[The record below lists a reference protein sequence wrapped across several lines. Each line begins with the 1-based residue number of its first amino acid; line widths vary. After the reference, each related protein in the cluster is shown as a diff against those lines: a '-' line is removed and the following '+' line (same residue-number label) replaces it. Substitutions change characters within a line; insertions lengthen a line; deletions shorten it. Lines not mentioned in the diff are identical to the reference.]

1 VVTILKAPKYIEIR
15 DSEGN
20 LRAYLSPESDF
31 VKDCYINN
39 RLNEECTL
47 EFLLPL
53 TSNKWQELNAEC
65 RIIAD
70 DREFI
75 ILKPDCI
82 ETQRDDQGRLWGKV
96 MAVESW
102 ALLNKEYVTVSNDP
116 MMEEVPEFAVVIV
129 SGGPSTGG
137 YPQGSAGS
145 ALTYLLQ
152 ESEWE
157 LDTCDVVGTYD
168 LETEK
173 ESLLAN
179 IKEVQRLW
187 GGYLV
192 WDSINKKL
200 SLRSETTWQDYS
212 GFQVRYA
219 KNLKHITKTTNYDLV
234 TRLYPFGENELDISS
249 VNDGV
254 KYVENFSYTDK
265 IYVGVYQDQSI
276 YDPQS
281 LKDKA
286 IEVLEK
292 LSRPRYTYHVRIADL
307 RTLPEYS
314 HEDFKIGDLVDVID
328 EELETNVRA
337 RIERHKY
344 NVFMP
349 WQCELDIG
357 EPEERLAARL
367 ADTLNV
373 ARFVRDVL
381 KPNRATSNLLKGF
394 ISTFATRINSANG
407 KLVWDDATLQAIEI
421 DGEGNE
427 TGNRVRITPGGI
439 GISTDGG
446 QTYVTAMTGQGILA
460 NTIIVNELYAL
471 ATDDGYTK
479 LTASGLHVYDEN
491 WAERLVA
498 GWWMDGAT
506 KRFGLNVKAQDGATT
521 LLDDRGLLQTWQEG
535 RADNVQNNYPLV
547 LNVYLPPET
556 RSIRRALLRFRRQ
569 NFRAYSTGAASG
581 GGHVTPSA
589 GAHRHRVFEWT
600 GGGIWEDVM
609 YTSTGL
615 AGSHDHPSAGSHRHE
630 GAGSHDHGGTTYGGP
645 GDHQHV
651 IYAHG
656 YHQHPATGSH
666 SHGSAGSHSHQQVVT
681 LMRTW
686 DCQDVNGR
694 WQNIGIGSPATNISD
709 IWTYEAAGSHTHT
722 VIDHTHPISYGIYIS
737 TLPTSITVKINGVDR
752 TSALGGPFNSDQ
764 ANLDIS
770 SYLVIGQWNTIEL
783 GSSQLGR
790 IDATVFIQ
798 ALMGIPGAI

>member
-479 LTASGLHVYDEN
+479 LTASGLHVYDAN

-581 GGHVTPSA
+581 GGHTTSSTVQGVTIESESSK
-589 GAHRHRVFEWT
+589 VET
-600 GGGIWEDVM
+600 T
-609 YTSTGL
+609 YTSGYWTYTIYVPYAVNATGRHV
-615 AGSHDHPSAGSHRHE
+615 HDS
-630 GAGSHDHGGTTYGGP
+630 AGSHDHGGTTYGGP
-645 GDHQHV
+645 GDHQHI

-656 YHQHPATGSH
+656 LHSH
-666 SHGSAGSHSHQQVVT
+666 SSTQPYNDGYHSHDLEADHRHDVT
-681 LMRTW
+681 IPGHSHNVAT
-686 DCQDVNGR
+686 
-694 WQNIGIGSPATNISD
+694 SPH
-709 IWTYEAAGSHTHT
+709 YHT
-722 VIDHTHPISYGIYIS
+722 VSDHTHPISYGIYIS
-737 TLPTSITVKINGVDR
+737 TLPNNITVKINGTDR
-752 TSALGGPFNSDQ
+752 TSELGGPFNSDQ
-764 ANLDIS
+764 SNLDIS
-770 SYLVIGQWNTIEL
+770 LYLNIGQWNVIEL
-783 GSSQLGR
+783 NSSQLGR
-790 IDATVFIQ
+790 IDATIFIQ
-798 ALMGIPGAI
+798 ALMGL

>member
-1 VVTILKAPKYIEIR
+1 MVTILKAPKYIEIR

-479 LTASGLHVYDEN
+479 LTASGLHVYDAN
-491 WAERLVA
+491 LAERLVA

-547 LNVYLPPET
+547 LNVYIPPET
-556 RSIRRALLRFRRQ
+556 RNIGRALLRFKRQ

-581 GGHVTPSA
+581 GGHTSGASSATTTGASSLSTTFEKAIENSNYVFVGGPLADHTESANAAADDHNHGIGEGTQLALYGGGYVTYHAFSG
-589 GAHRHRVFEWT
+589 GAHTHWLYNHTHHLFPNSHAHGMDHYHGMEHYHRV
-600 GGGIWEDVM
+600 
-609 YTSTGL
+609 Y
-615 AGSHDHPSAGSHRHE
+615 
-630 GAGSHDHGGTTYGGP
+630 
-645 GDHQHV
+645 
-651 IYAHG
+651 
-656 YHQHPATGSH
+656 
-666 SHGSAGSHSHQQVVT
+666 
-681 LMRTW
+681 
-686 DCQDVNGR
+686 
-694 WQNIGIGSPATNISD
+694 
-709 IWTYEAAGSHTHT
+709 
-722 VIDHTHPISYGIYIS
+722 DHTHDISYGIYIS
-737 TLPTSITVKINGVDR
+737 TLATNITIKINGVDR
-752 TSALGGPFNSDQ
+752 TSELGGPFSSDQ
-764 ANLDIS
+764 VNLNIS
-770 SYLVIGQWNTIEL
+770 QYLTIGQWNTIEL

-798 ALMGIPGAI
+798 ALMGIPGAN

>member
-337 RIERHKY
+337 RIERYKY

-615 AGSHDHPSAGSHRHE
+615 AGSHDHPSAGSHQHE

-645 GDHQHV
+645 GNHQHV

-656 YHQHPATGSH
+656 YHQHPAAGSH

-722 VIDHTHPISYGIYIS
+722 VNDHTHPISYGIYIS

>member
-609 YTSTGL
+609 YTNTRV
-615 AGSHDHPSAGSHRHE
+615 AGSHDHPSAGSHQHE

-645 GDHQHV
+645 GNHQHV

-666 SHGSAGSHSHQQVVT
+666 SHGSAGSHSHQQVVP

-709 IWTYEAAGSHTHT
+709 IWTYEAAGTHTHT
-722 VIDHTHPISYGIYIS
+722 VNDHTHPISYGIYIS

-790 IDATVFIQ
+790 IDATIFIQ
-798 ALMGIPGAI
+798 ALMGL

>member
-1 VVTILKAPKYIEIR
+1 MVTILKAPKYIEIR

>member
-1 VVTILKAPKYIEIR
+1 MVTILKAPKYIEIR

-479 LTASGLHVYDEN
+479 LTASGLHVYDAN

-656 YHQHPATGSH
+656 YHQHPAAGSH
-666 SHGSAGSHSHQQVVT
+666 SHGSAGSHSHQQVVP

-722 VIDHTHPISYGIYIS
+722 VNDHTHPISYGIYIS